1 MSNDTE
7 SRSDFLELSSMLT
20 DFDVFSLNGTGQV
33 DAYWKEV
40 NLIAGEKNVS
50 ELLKTF
56 NKISQ
61 NSKLSEEEFLTSMRK
76 EILGNILYGPIA
88 RNIIK
93 LWYTGMWYQLP
104 LSWRQKFGENE
115 NDTNH
120 FINSASY
127 MEGLLWN
134 AIDAPPAGAKGPGFG
149 SWHSPPR
156 INFDN
161 SWKFKKPNTN

>member
-1 MSNDTE
+1 MSDYIKNKN
-7 SRSDFLELSSMLT
+7 DFLELSSMLT

-33 DAYWKEV
+33 DAYWNEV
-40 NLIAGEKNVS
+40 NLIAGEKNVLK
-50 ELLKTF
+50 LLHVF
-56 NKISQ
+56 NKISH
-61 NSKLSEEEFLTSMRK
+61 NSKMTEEEFLKSVRK
-76 EILGNILYGPIA
+76 EILSNILYGPIV

-104 LSWRQKFGENE
+104 LNWSQKFGETE
-115 NDTNH
+115 NDMNH

-149 SWHSPPR
+149 SWHSRPR

-161 SWKFKKPNTN
+161 SWKFKKS